1 MGQAEGELRGDTDAV
16 LTTAISKLSEEEFLE
31 VLANAEAYGMLKAS
45 GYKNKTELIND
56 LDNLPQ
62 DYKDAVAENLKNKR
76 PAFE

>member
-45 GYKNKTELIND
+45 DYKNKTELIND